1 MAEGDITFY
10 NSAKK
15 KILDN
20 DIDFVADTIKV
31 TLHTGYTPN
40 IDTHDNWDDVS
51 ATEYSTASGYTAG
64 GVTLGS
70 KTVTVDTANDQA
82 DVDAADPSWSSLGP
96 LSPATPSHAIFWKDT
111 GVPGT
116 SALLCY
122 MELGTTATN
131 GSDYALALNAGGLF
145 TLT

>member
-1 MAEGDITFY
+1 MAEGDIVFY
-10 NSAKK
+10 NAAKK

-20 DIDFVADTIKV
+20 DIDFAADTIKV

-40 IDTHDNWDDVS
+40 IDTDEFWDDIS
-51 ATEYSTASGYTAG
+51 STEYSTDAGYTAG

-70 KTVTVDTANDQA
+70 KTVTTDTANDQA

-96 LSPATPSHAIFWKDT
+96 LTPNTPSHAVMWKDT
-111 GVPGT
+111 GTPAT
-116 SALLCY
+116 SPLLLY
-122 MELGTTATN
+122 VVLGTTPTN
-131 GSDYALALNAGGLF
+131 GSNYALALNAGGLF

>member
-1 MAEGDITFY
+1 MAEGDIIFY

-20 DIDFVADTIKV
+20 DIDFAADTIKC

-51 ATEYSTASGYTAG
+51 ATEYSTGAGYTAG

-70 KTVTVDTANDQA
+70 KTVTVDTTNDQT
-82 DVDAADPSWSSLGP
+82 DVDAADPSWTGLGP
-96 LSPATPSHAIFWKDT
+96 LSPDTPSHAIFWKDT
-111 GVPGT
+111 GTPST
-116 SALLCY
+116 SPLLCY
-122 MELGTTATN
+122 MVLGTTPTN
-131 GSDYALALNAGGLF
+131 GSNYALQLNAGGLF